1 MVGHTPYARVYHI
14 DLGRIPFGHN
24 VFDEIKVNFLY
35 IIAIILVF
43 SCTTVINC
51 RKTYFTLSF
60 SVTLNLEDMDFDIR
74 YKLNIYGTNFSKD
87 PYTFFVLRN
96 VCWSDNSKVM
106 GLIYIYIYIYIYVYE
121 ESTRFNV

>member
-14 DLGRIPFGHN
+14 DLGRIP
-24 VFDEIKVNFLY
+24 FDEIKVNFLY

-74 YKLNIYGTNFSKD
+74 YELN
-87 PYTFFVLRN
+87 
-96 VCWSDNSKVM
+96 
-106 GLIYIYIYIYIYVYE
+106 LISQKTIVHFLY
-121 ESTRFNV
+121 